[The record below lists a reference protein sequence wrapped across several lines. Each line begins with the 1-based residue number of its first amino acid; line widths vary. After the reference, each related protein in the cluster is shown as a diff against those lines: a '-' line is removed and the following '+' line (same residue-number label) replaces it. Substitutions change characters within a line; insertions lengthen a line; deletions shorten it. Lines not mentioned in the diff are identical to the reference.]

1 MVVTGAAIGHI
12 PDKKNK
18 NTRPVYILAECRKLL
33 HRS

>member
-12 PDKKNK
+12 PDKKDK
-18 NTRPVYILAECRKLL
+18 QTRPVYILAECRKIQ